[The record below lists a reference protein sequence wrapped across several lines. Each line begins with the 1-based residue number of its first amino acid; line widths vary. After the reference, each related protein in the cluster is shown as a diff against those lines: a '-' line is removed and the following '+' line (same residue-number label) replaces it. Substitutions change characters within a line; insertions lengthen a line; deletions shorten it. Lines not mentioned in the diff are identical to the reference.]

1 VNFLASNHWLEVVFR
16 CVTAMAALF
25 AITRILGKTH
35 LAQLSF
41 MQFVVAITLGD
52 LAGFI
57 STDVR
62 NNYGQGLIALA
73 VWAIIPLGLDYLAL
87 HSRTIRD
94 WFDGKARVMIKEG
107 KVLEDNLKKERMTA
121 DELLERL
128 RVKNVFQLS
137 HVEFAS
143 MEPSGE
149 ISVLLKKEYQPVTA
163 NTLQRKVAPE
173 HEAQT
178 VIIDGKIIDEGLA
191 TSGMSREWLM
201 TELDKLGLTVENVFI
216 GQINPYGQF
225 TADVYDDQL
234 MLPQPTNKSLL
245 WATLRKCEADLELFA
260 LASRNPTASAVYSEC
275 ASKLKAELHE
285 LEPYLKQ

>member
-1 VNFLASNHWLEVVFR
+1 VNFLQSDQWLEVVFR
-16 CVTAMAALF
+16 CVTSIAVLF
-25 AITRILGKTH
+25 IITRILGKKH

-57 STDVR
+57 STDVQ
-62 NNYGQGLIALA
+62 NNYAHGLVALA
-73 VWAIIPLGLDYLAL
+73 IWAVIPLGLDYWVLR
-87 HSRTIRD
+87 SKWIRD
-94 WFDGKARVMIKEG
+94 WFDGKSKVLIKEG
-107 KVLEDNLKKERMTA
+107 KVLEDNLKKERMTV

-137 HVEFAS
+137 QVEFAS
-143 MEPSGE
+143 IEPSGE
-149 ISVLLKKEYQPVTA
+149 ISVLLKKEYLPVTSA
-163 NTLQRKVAPE
+163 TLGIKVAPE

-178 VIIDGKIIDEGLA
+178 VIIDGNIMDEGLA
-191 TSGMSREWLM
+191 TAGMSREWLM

-234 MLPQPTNKSLL
+234 KLPQLTNKSLL

-260 LASRNPTASAVYSEC
+260 LASRNPAAVAVYSEC